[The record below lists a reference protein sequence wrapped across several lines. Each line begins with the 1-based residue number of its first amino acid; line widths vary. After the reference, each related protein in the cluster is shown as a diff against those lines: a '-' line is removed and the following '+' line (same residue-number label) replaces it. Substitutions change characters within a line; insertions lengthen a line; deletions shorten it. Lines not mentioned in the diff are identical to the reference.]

1 MRRVVMDGTREFASV
16 RDAAKHIIASGAGKL
31 NTVTSNISHVA
42 TQGHGT
48 AYGHVWSYKDDKRDL
63 VDVVRCRDCENYDSE
78 RDGCWWFAHAE
89 RQPDYSWADEPSD
102 VEPDGFCAWACRKEG
117 GDD

>member
-1 MRRVVMDGTREFASV
+1 MTERIVSKQLVTDGWETWCETEEREE
-16 RDAAKHIIASGAGKL
+16 I
-31 NTVTSNISHVA
+31 
-42 TQGHGT
+42 
-48 AYGHVWSYKDDKRDL
+48 
-63 VDVVRCRDCENYDSE
+63 VRCRDCANFDVK

-117 GDD
+117 E